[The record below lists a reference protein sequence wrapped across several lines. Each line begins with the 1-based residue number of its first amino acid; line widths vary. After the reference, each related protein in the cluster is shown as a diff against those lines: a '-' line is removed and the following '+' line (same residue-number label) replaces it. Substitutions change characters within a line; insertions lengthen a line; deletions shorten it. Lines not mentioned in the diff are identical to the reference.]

1 MKPTLN
7 DIRFEGKA
15 KVLRAIENQSN
26 ESFMQKI
33 NRLLSREV
41 EIPLAGLFA
50 VGITGLLLVAF
61 PLQLHLS
68 TLNHSP
74 QPYTI
79 TVIEGGNRHEINY

>member
-26 ESFMQKI
+26 ESCMQKI

-50 VGITGLLLVAF
+50 VGITGDRKSV
-61 PLQLHLS
+61 
-68 TLNHSP
+68 
-74 QPYTI
+74 
-79 TVIEGGNRHEINY
+79 V